1 MNYKINYIATLH
13 LLLTFGFCLA
23 QGVTGKEELVP
34 PDYATFEPP
43 QNVGESYIDPV
54 FNTRVTRI
62 TNSHEFGNDV
72 LGGYFNNSEV
82 CVFNKDGS
90 FFIATEAIRI
100 DGIRKLAAFLYNGQ
114 TGERIKSLG
123 TDSMQPWWLRW
134 ALADHYTKDGQK
146 VSFDPNTHFYKY
158 HGNEIRLYD
167 VRTMN
172 YTVIRTFSE
181 YTAIGPAGGE
191 GDLSDDGRYWVLDG
205 DAKEIF
211 VYDLID
217 DIKCP
222 PSKFNL
228 GTLGANGSAEGLDY
242 AAISPS
248 GKYVVVCWST
258 KPSLQRGHGI
268 EVFDKEWSFQI
279 QVYPDIIHW
288 ELGVDSF
295 GHEVIYTVAGFAIPE
310 FFSSYG
316 VNSGDVISIRLSD
329 GYIRLLLRMNPW
341 APQVMSACHSVTGGD
356 NVFVSFYPRVE
367 NPLLDGWAPF
377 WGEIVQIPSDGS
389 EDVKRLVHHRS
400 RRVEGKIEKYW
411 QPDAVVNRQGD
422 RMLFR
427 STYTYDIADVYM
439 LELNDQASERDTLP
453 PNEPSSFKAET
464 MGPTKVRLEWT
475 MPEPASDGD
484 VALFYRVYRDG
495 ALIGDVQDTVFVD
508 SMLVPDNSYFYQV
521 FSVDKSRLVSERAVQ
536 LSFRTAEDDEP
547 PSLLTLQILSN
558 TALLLGF
565 SEPVEVS
572 SAESA
577 TSYIPA
583 GYQVLDLS
591 CSKDG
596 MYVTMQ
602 TSELQKGS
610 NYSLLVEN
618 VYDRTTKLN
627 PIAMSEP
634 LHFTII
640 SPFSDDFSRSL
651 DERWQP
657 MHQSR
662 WKIENTSE
670 PRLILEMP
678 KEVPQEGK
686 RLAEIILV
694 RDSQFSSPDFTF
706 SCQAQS
712 LENLAR
718 NPYADYAFVYGYLDS
733 LNYTY
738 VQYHTYDVVVSEIK
752 NGERVY
758 EEKIPAQNDIENPHQ
773 IKIQLDKD
781 QLSIYFADNQVYSTQ
796 RVGSTFGKIGFGSF
810 NDSVAF
816 ENIELVCA
824 LHKDQ
829 IPPKPPSGM
838 IIKPLP

>member
-1 MNYKINYIATLH
+1 MNIKIYHIANLFI
-13 LLLTFGFCLA
+13 LATFGFCLA
-23 QGVTGKEELVP
+23 QGVTGREKLVP

-43 QNVGESYIDPV
+43 QTVGDHYIDPV

-82 CVFNKDGS
+82 SVFNKDGS
-90 FFIATEAIRI
+90 LFITTEAIWI
-100 DGIRKLAAFLYNGQ
+100 DGERKLAAYLYNGR
-114 TGERIKSLG
+114 TGERLKSLG
-123 TDSMQPWWLRW
+123 TNNMQPWWIRW
-134 ALADHYTKDGQK
+134 ALAGHYTQNGQK
-146 VSFDPNTHFYKY
+146 ISFDPNTHFYKY

-167 VRTMN
+167 VQTMN
-172 YTVIRTFSE
+172 YTVLRKFSE

-217 DIKCP
+217 DIKYP
-222 PSKFNL
+222 VSTFNL

-268 EVFDKEWSFQI
+268 EVYDKEWNFQR

-288 ELGVDSF
+288 ELGIDSF
-295 GHEVIYTVAGFAIPE
+295 GHEVIYTVAGFAFPE

-316 VNSGDVISIRLSD
+316 VNPGDVISIRLSD
-329 GYIRLLLRMNPW
+329 GYIRLLLRMDPW

-389 EDVKRLVHHRS
+389 QNVNRLVHHRS
-400 RRVEGKIEKYW
+400 RRIEGKIEKYW

-422 RMLFR
+422 RILFR
-427 STYTYDIADVYM
+427 STFIYDIADVYM
-439 LELNDQASERDTLP
+439 LELNDQSSEIDDIP
-453 PNEPSSFKAET
+453 PNEPSSLKAET
-464 MGPTKVRLEWT
+464 MGPTRVRLVWT
-475 MPEPASDGD
+475 KPDPASDGD
-484 VALFYRVYRDG
+484 GAIFYRIYRDG
-495 ALIGDVQDTVFVD
+495 VLIGDVQDTVFID
-508 SMLVPDNSYFYQV
+508 SLLVPDHSYFYQV

-547 PSLLTLQILSN
+547 PSLMTLQILSN
-558 TALLLGF
+558 TALLLGY

-572 SAESA
+572 SAENASN
-577 TSYIPA
+577 YISS
-583 GYQVLDLS
+583 GFQVLDLA

-596 MYVTMQ
+596 MYVTIQ

-610 NYSLLVEN
+610 NYSLLLDN
-618 VYDRTTKLN
+618 IYDRTTKLN
-627 PIAMSEP
+627 PIAMTDPVE
-634 LHFTII
+634 FTII
-640 SPFSDDFSRSL
+640 SPFSDDFNQPL
-651 DERWQP
+651 DTRWQP
-657 MHQSR
+657 MHPSR
-662 WKIENTSE
+662 WKIENTSN
-670 PRLILEMP
+670 PRLLLEMP
-678 KEVPQEGK
+678 QDVAQEGK

-694 RDSQFSSPDFTF
+694 ADSQFSSPDFTF

-712 LENLAR
+712 LEDLALD
-718 NPYADYAFVYGYLDS
+718 PYADYAIVYGYLDS

-738 VQYHTYDVVVSEIK
+738 IQYHTYDIVISEIK
-752 NGERVY
+752 NGERVV
-758 EEKIPAQNDIENPHQ
+758 EEKISAQNEIEHPNQ

-781 QLSIYFADNQVYSTQ
+781 QLHIYFAEHLIYSTE
-796 RVGSTFGKIGFGSF
+796 RVGSTYGKIGLGSF
-810 NDSVAF
+810 NDRVAF
-816 ENIELVCA
+816 DNIELVCS

-838 IIKPLP
+838 IVKPLP